1 MTVTLRN
8 VDLSFF
14 EVLKSLVK
22 LRENVVIHKEED
34 DEKDLSPS
42 EAHIKQI
49 NAVYDKV
56 PLSEQTFACDAS
68 KAAVW
73 EMIKNDT
80 W

>member
-1 MTVTLRN
+1 MTVTMHN
-8 VDLSFF
+8 VDASFF

-22 LRENVVIHKEED
+22 LRENVVIQKLD
-34 DEKDLSPS
+34 DEVELSPS

-49 NAVYDKV
+49 NAVYDKI
-56 PLSEQTFACDAS
+56 PLEEQTFVCNAS